1 MASLFHITIEKII
14 VDSNDEEVKKRLR
27 SLTNKLELFMAKTQ
41 ERFDDLMARLDTITN
56 DIAADYQKLL
66 DEITNNSVSDASI
79 TAAEANIAKLESLG
93 ASVDNPVP
101 PEEPTEPTA

>member
-14 VDSNDEEVKKRLR
+14 VDSNDQMEVKKLVR

-41 ERFDDLMARLDTITN
+41 ERFDDLITRLNTITN

-66 DEITNNSVSDASI
+66 DEITNNTISDASI
-79 TAAEANIAKLESLG
+79 TAAEENIAKLESLG

-101 PEEPTEPTA
+101 PEEPTA